1 MRTSDKGRELITAA
15 EGVHLRTYV
24 CPAGKHTIGVG
35 HLVKPGESFPDG
47 ITMDQAQ
54 EMLSHDLAVAE
65 RAINTLV
72 TQDVTQAQFD
82 ALASFVFNL
91 GVGAL
96 GRSTLLKRVNRGD
109 MTGAAAEF
117 GKWVLADGKSMPG
130 LVRRRKAEAVLFR
143 MGNYDVAMRII
154 RTGV

>member
-1 MRTSDKGRELITAA
+1 MG
-15 EGVHLRTYV
+15 
-24 CPAGKHTIGVG
+24 
-35 HLVKPGESFPDG
+35 
-47 ITMDQAQ
+47 QAQ
-54 EMLSHDLAVAE
+54 EMLSHDLAAAE

-72 TQDVTQAQFD
+72 TQAVTQAQVD

-117 GKWVLADGKSMPG
+117 GKWVLADGKPMPG